1 MAQTNINI
9 RMDSNLKRQFEEFC
23 SSIGMTMTTAIC
35 VFAKQAIRDHKIPF
49 EIRSDSDPFYNSSN
63 IKRLEKSVNQ
73 LENNDGTIHEVN
85 LDD

>member
-1 MAQTNINI
+1 MAKTNINI
-9 RMDSNLKRQFEEFC
+9 KMDSNLKSQFKEFC

-35 VFAKQAIRDHKIPF
+35 IFAKQAIRDYKIPF

-73 LENNDGTIHEVN
+73 LENNN
-85 LDD
+85 RA

>member
-1 MAQTNINI
+1 
-9 RMDSNLKRQFEEFC
+9 
-23 SSIGMTMTTAIC
+23 MTTSIR

-73 LENNDGTIHEVN
+73 LENNN
-85 LDD
+85 NRA